1 MMNIKKLCSI
11 ALLSLI
17 TGAAFAQLPVEVT
30 GVLKKKKMIPVKL
43 FKVVEGKTVE
53 MGSSSPGNQG
63 KFGFIFYP
71 EYEGLYVIGTGNDK
85 SPNDNYKFYFKG
97 GERLSFS
104 ILDSSYVLT
113 GKLNSKENTVLTQWH
128 DLVFPLELK
137 AINFMKVQ
145 STFVDFFPQL
155 EEISGKT
162 KNFLT
167 GKTTGNA
174 RFDKNMKQLMAWDM
188 ASFATNFLNTPRSA
202 HPSVEE
208 WSPYYDTLK
217 ATDFAQST
225 TPVYSY
231 PWGDR
236 TLSGL
241 ISVNMRKDK
250 VPYGKGVAGMKGML
264 SFLPNDTLKGDV
276 ILNQV
281 SGIKSYNDYKDM
293 IDAYGKYVVTS
304 SQKKRNMDI
313 LAPLA
318 LLKPGDA
325 AFQFSYPDKDG
336 KTVTMD
342 NLKGKVVLVDVWATW
357 CGPCKAEI
365 PHLKKL
371 EEEMKGTDVSIV
383 SISVDEA
390 KDKDK
395 WLKMI
400 KDDQLGGTQLFAS
413 GWGDLAQYYK
423 ITGIPRFM
431 VFDRQGKIVTVDS
444 PRPSSPEL
452 KALLEKTLAK

>member
-1 MMNIKKLCSI
+1 M
-11 ALLSLI
+11 
-17 TGAAFAQLPVEVT
+17 T
-30 GVLKKKKMIPVKL
+30 PVKL

-85 SPNDNYKFYFKG
+85 SQNDNYKFYFKG

-155 EEISGKT
+155 EEISAKT

-167 GKTTGNA
+167 GKATGNA

-208 WSPYYDTLK
+208 WSSYYDTLR
-217 ATDFAQST
+217 AADFAQST

-293 IDAYGKYVVTS
+293 IDVYGKYVITS

-336 KTVTMD
+336 KTITMD

-413 GWGDLAQYYK
+413 GWGDLAKYYK

-444 PRPSSPEL
+444 PRPSNPEL
-452 KALLEKTLAK
+452 KTLLEKTLAK

>member
-1 MMNIKKLCSI
+1 MNIKTIISAAI
-11 ALLSLI
+11 LSLFI
-17 TGAAFAQLPVEVT
+17 TASSAQMPVEVN
-30 GVLKKKKMIPVKL
+30 GLLKKERITPVKL
-43 FKVVEGKTVE
+43 FKVTEGKMVE
-53 MGSSSPGNQG
+53 IANTLPEEKG

-71 EYEGLYVIGTGNDK
+71 EYEGLYVIGTGTAVA
-85 SPNDNYKFYFKG
+85 PNDNYKFYFKG
-97 GERLSFS
+97 GEQLSLS

-113 GKLNSKENTVLTQWH
+113 GKLNSKENVLLTQWH
-128 DLVFPLELK
+128 DFVFPLEHK
-137 AINFMKVQ
+137 AVNFSKVQ

-155 EEISGKT
+155 EDIAAKSKS
-162 KNFLT
+162 FLK

-174 RFDKNMKQLMAWDM
+174 KFDQRMKAYVTFDM
-188 ASFATNFLNTPRSA
+188 AFYAANFLQTPRTA
-202 HPSVEE
+202 HPSMEE
-208 WSPYYDTLK
+208 WSPYYSTLK
-217 ATDFAQST
+217 AQDFAT
-225 TPVYSY
+225 NAGLLYSN
-231 PWGDR
+231 PWGR
-236 TLSGL
+236 RMLSSL
-241 ISVNMRKDK
+241 ISINLRQQK
-250 VPYGKGVAGMKGML
+250 GKFEGGLAGLKNAL
-264 SFLPNDTLKGDV
+264 ACLPNDTLKGDV
-276 ILNQV
+276 VLDQAERLI
-281 SGIKSYNDYKDM
+281 SHSEYKEL
-293 IDAYGKYVVTS
+293 IDAYGKYVITK

-325 AFQFSYPDKDG
+325 AFKFSYPDKEG

-342 NLKGKVVLVDVWATW
+342 DLKGKVVLVDVWATW

-371 EEEMKGTDVSIV
+371 EEEMKGTDVAIV
-383 SISVDEA
+383 SISVDVA

-400 KDDQLGGTQLFAS
+400 ADDHLGGTQLFAS

-431 VFDRQGKIVTVDS
+431 VFDRQGKIVTVDA
-444 PRPSSPEL
+444 PRPSGPEL